1 MRQGPQ
7 PKTITTETRALLPEA
22 RVLLCALPELAQ
34 KSIATCARLLNGAH
48 PHTRHTNA
56 PIPQCGT
63 RARRQTGTKI
73 TREKPG
79 NDEFRGRWMRHSV
92 KTAELYVLEQRP
104 NLRRDR
110 ARDRIDLHEIRACL
124 LDGAARS

>member
-22 RVLLCALPELAQ
+22 RVLLCALLELAER
-34 KSIATCARLLNGAH
+34 SIATCARVLIGAH
-48 PHTRHTNA
+48 PHTRHKNA

-73 TREKPG
+73 TRKKPG
-79 NDEFRGRWMRHSV
+79 NDKFRGRWMRHSE
-92 KTAELYVLEQRP
+92 KTTELYVLEQRP

-124 LDGAARS
+124 LEDAACS